1 LQVTLTRTR
10 QSGNFWLSGTLQIN
24 NPAQYSMW
32 ISSVAL
38 TSTAGQFGTLPP
50 NCIGGN
56 VANPNMVNGVADT
69 VGGIGAFELRG
80 GIGVFE
86 LRAGAQID
94 CDFNISAGTGSAPQG
109 NIQAMATIA
118 SGTIGTTGNAAY
130 SSEAPIDFV
139 NPTQQWDIGGCVSFT
154 DTATTAGFAGTWIP
168 QLTGLPA
175 QQQICESRTWTYTGA
190 ITPVPVTGATCNQPV
205 TVSPLML
212 FQIVSN
218 KHSIDTCCVKDV
230 TMWNRWQ
237 CFQRTLPCCYVVL
250 SRHINTG
257 CL

>member
-1 LQVTLTRTR
+1 VTLTRTR

-24 NPAQYSMW
+24 NPAQYSMF

-56 VANPNMVNGVADT
+56 VANPNMVNGVAGT
-69 VGGIGAFELRG
+69 FGSTGITTAVVGTTGSVGGVGVATSWPNTN
-80 GIGVFE
+80 IGVFE

-109 NIQAMATIA
+109 NIRAMATIA
-118 SGTIGTTGNAAY
+118 SGIIGTNGDAAY
-130 SSEAPIDFV
+130 TNDVPINFV

-154 DTATTAGFAGTWIP
+154 DTATTSGFAGSWIP

-175 QQQICESRTWTYTGA
+175 QQQICESRTWTYSGG
-190 ITPVPVTGATCNQPV
+190 ITPVPVAGATCNQPV
-205 TVSPLML
+205 TVKDFWMRYVTCYKLSAHTCRHAYVLM
-212 FQIVSN
+212 
-218 KHSIDTCCVKDV
+218 
-230 TMWNRWQ
+230 R
-237 CFQRTLPCCYVVL
+237 R
-250 SRHINTG
+250 
-257 CL
+257 